1 MSSGKSDRMML
12 IEERAKTSSL
22 QGEIVI
28 HERIQKRMMGE
39 HLTVFKKMLDLQQDL
54 ISSERE
60 KFEAIITLLTAENSK
75 LKRNNQILRN
85 D

>member
-1 MSSGKSDRMML
+1 MSSGKSERIML
-12 IEERAKTSSL
+12 IEEQAKTSSL

>member
-1 MSSGKSDRMML
+1 MSSGKSERIML
-12 IEERAKTSSL
+12 IEEQAKTSSL

-39 HLTVFKKMLDLQQDL
+39 HLTVFENMIDLQKDL
-54 ISSERE
+54 INSERD
-60 KFEAIITLLTAENSK
+60 KFEAKIELLKIEIVK
-75 LKRNNQILRN
+75 LKRENAILKN

>member
-1 MSSGKSDRMML
+1 MSSGKSDRMM
-12 IEERAKTSSL
+12 IVEERAKTSSL

-39 HLTVFKKMLDLQQDL
+39 HLSVFKKMLDLQQDL
-54 ISSERE
+54 INSERD
-60 KFEAIITLLTAENSK
+60 KFESKIELLKREIIK
-75 LKRNNQILRN
+75 LKRENAILRN

>member
-1 MSSGKSDRMML
+1 MSSGKSDRMM
-12 IEERAKTSSL
+12 IVEERAKTSSL

-39 HLTVFKKMLDLQQDL
+39 HLSVFKKMLDLQQDL
-54 ISSERE
+54 INSERD
-60 KFEAIITLLTAENSK
+60 KFEAIIAVKDVEISK
-75 LKRNNQILRN
+75 LKRENAILRN